1 MRKPEGIDHYYVME
15 MLDQPNAVCKAL
27 NYGARLGDNGSVK
40 LGGLDSNEDALM
52 GIENLMIAACG
63 TSYLA
68 G

>member
-1 MRKPEGIDHYYVME
+1 ME